1 MARWIDHILACLLA
15 CADSVPDVD
24 LVPATVSRL
33 EPVGL
38 GDRAC
43 IDLVELLAPGEGAL
57 LGSFARGLFLVHSEC
72 LSSEYIR
79 ARPFRVNAGAIHSYV
94 MRSQEKTGYLSEL
107 ASGQEVLSMMRGVS
121 VSRCFGVSVFRCLGV
136 SMFRCLGVSISR
148 SLDVSI
154 SRCLNLPAS

>member
-1 MARWIDHILACLLA
+1 MTRSSTVPPDPA
-15 CADSVPDVD
+15 PDVD
-24 LVPATVSRL
+24 LALATVSRL
-33 EPVGL
+33 EPIGL

-94 MRSQEKTGYLSEL
+94 MRSEDKTGYLSEL
-107 ASGQEVLSMMRGVS
+107 ASGQEVERSQGWRRGDA
-121 VSRCFGVSVFRCLGV
+121 RCFNAPMLVLLSLFPSPR
-136 SMFRCLGVSISR
+136 FR
-148 SLDVSI
+148 SLAP
-154 SRCLNLPAS
+154 PASLDLVSSAA